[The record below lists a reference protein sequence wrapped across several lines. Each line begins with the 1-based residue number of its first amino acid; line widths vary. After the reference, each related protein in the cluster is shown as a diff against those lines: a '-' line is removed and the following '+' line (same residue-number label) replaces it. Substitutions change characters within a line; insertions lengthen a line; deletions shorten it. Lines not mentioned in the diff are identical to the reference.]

1 VSQVRQVQLE
11 QQVQLALLVQM
22 AVLQVYLITVQIHH
36 QLQATLA
43 LAIFVGTMRHKSTLL
58 Y

>member
-22 AVLQVYLITVQIHH
+22 AVLQVYLITTQIHH
-36 QLQATLA
+36 QLQAILA
-43 LAIFVGTMRHKSTLL
+43 LAIFVGTMQHKLTPL